1 MWEIMYVTK
10 DPAKDPDGNTVIPLT
25 RMNDDKNT
33 YVREDILDADDKVFL
48 YHDAKKPEIKIKL
61 QKVSTIE
68 FKQVF

>member
-10 DPAKDPDGNTVIPLT
+10 DPVADPEGKTVVPLT

-33 YVREDILDADDKVFL
+33 YVREDVLDANENVFL
-48 YHDAKKPEIKIKL
+48 YHDSRKPEIKIKL
-61 QKVSTIE
+61 QKVSNIE